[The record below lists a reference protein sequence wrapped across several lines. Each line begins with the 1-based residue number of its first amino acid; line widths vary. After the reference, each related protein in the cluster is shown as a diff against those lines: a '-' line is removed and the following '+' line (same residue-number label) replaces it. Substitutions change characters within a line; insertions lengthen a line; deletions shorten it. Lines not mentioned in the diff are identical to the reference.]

1 MDFGVLH
8 DTDFSLP
15 PNTDPDSA
23 RIRAAEIDQL
33 LGFQVASIEE
43 RLLLAARQ
51 LNPFGNVQTLGHSLH
66 KGNQTWVGLDYQT
79 LQTPYAELWEMIEL
93 LGHSPQHVVDL
104 GAGYG
109 RMALVLHKR
118 DPAIQFTGYE
128 LVAQR
133 VAEGLRVFGQL
144 GISATL
150 LEQDLMASDFELPLA
165 DVYFLYD
172 FGKVSH
178 IRTIMDK
185 LSRLADHHC
194 FKIIAR
200 GKGCRSLI
208 DFDYPWLTAISHRDH
223 FSIYSM
229 NP

>member
-15 PNTDPDSA
+15 PNIDPDSA

-33 LGFQVASIEE
+33 LGFQVAMIEE

-51 LNPFGNVQTLGHSLH
+51 INPLGTVQTLGHSLH

-93 LGHSPQHVVDL
+93 LGQSPQHVVDL

-109 RMALVLHKR
+109 RMALVLNKR

-133 VAEGLRVFGQL
+133 VAEGQRVFNQL
-144 GISATL
+144 GIPAKL
-150 LEQDLMASDFELPLA
+150 LEQDLMASDFELPVA
-165 DVYFLYD
+165 DIYFLYD

-178 IRTIMDK
+178 IRNIMDK
-185 LSRLADHHC
+185 LSQLADHHC
-194 FKIIAR
+194 FKVIAR
-200 GKGCRSLI
+200 GKGSRSLI
-208 DFDYPWLTAISHRDH
+208 DFDYPWLIAINHRDQ